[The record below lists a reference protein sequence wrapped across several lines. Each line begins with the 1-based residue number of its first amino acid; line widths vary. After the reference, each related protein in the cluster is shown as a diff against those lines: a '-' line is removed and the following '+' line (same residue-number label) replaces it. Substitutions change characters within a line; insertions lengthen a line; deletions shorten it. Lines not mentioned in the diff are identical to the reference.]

1 MQDSHCLQV
10 AALEC
15 VRGDRLLFQD
25 LNFRLDAGEL
35 LHIEGANGCGKTSLL
50 RILSGLGQPEEGEI
64 FWKGR
69 PVREVRHEFLQDLAY
84 LGHHPG
90 IKGELTPLENLRLVT
105 RLYRTREDVEIEDI
119 LSAAGLGA
127 HLEAPTRAL
136 SAGQRQRIAL
146 SRLLVQ
152 QASLWIL
159 DEPFTS
165 LDVHGVAWVQSLL
178 DRHLQ
183 NGGLVVLTSHQKVNT
198 RCPVRTLKLG

>member
-25 LNFRLDAGEL
+25 LNFRLNGGEL

-50 RILSGLGQPEEGEI
+50 RILSGLGQPEAGEI

-84 LGHHPG
+84 LGHHSG

-178 DRHLQ
+178 ERHLQ
-183 NGGLVVLTSHQKVNT
+183 NGGLVVMTSHQKVNT

>member
-1 MQDSHCLQV
+1 MRDSHCLQV
-10 AALEC
+10 AELEC

-25 LNFRLDAGEL
+25 LNFHLDEGEL

-69 PVREVRHEFLQDLAY
+69 PVREVRHEFLRDLAY

-183 NGGLVVLTSHQKVNT
+183 NGGLVVMTSHQKVNT